1 MKGNPW
7 TPAQIKLL
15 CELYPHKRTAEV
27 ALAVGHPASSIYH
40 KVGKKQLNICKTA
53 EFMKSEAS
61 GRLVGGTKGIR
72 NRFQKGH
79 QTWNKGMK
87 GLQIGGEETQF
98 KKGNSPRNRKP
109 VGTVLIKADGYSK
122 TKIAEPNVWRL
133 THHLTWEKAGNEL
146 PKHPQVLRFK
156 DGNQLNCNDINNLE
170 LSTKVEMMEKNS
182 VQTLPPDLRKAIHLH
197 GVLLRRINGN

>member
-27 ALAVGHPASSIYH
+27 AIAVGHPASSIYH

-61 GRLVGGTKGIR
+61 GRLLDGTKGIG

-79 QTWNKGMK
+79 NTWNKGMK

-98 KKGNSPRNRKP
+98 KKGNSPRNHKP
-109 VGTVLIKADGYSK
+109 VGTVVIRTDGYMQ
-122 TKIAEPNVWRL
+122 TKIAEPNVWKL
-133 THHLTWEKAGNEL
+133 THHLVWEQAGNT
-146 PKHPQVLRFK
+146 PPVHPVVLRFK
-156 DGNQLNCNDINNLE
+156 DGNQQNCTIENLE
-170 LSTKVEMMEKNS
+170 LSSKVEMMAKNS

-197 GVLLRRINGN
+197 GVLIRKINGN

>member
-27 ALAVGHPASSIYH
+27 AIAVGHPASSIYH

-61 GRLVGGTKGIR
+61 GRLLDGTKGIG

-79 QTWNKGMK
+79 KTWNKGMK

-98 KKGNSPRNRKP
+98 KKGNSPRNHKP
-109 VGTVLIKADGYSK
+109 VGTVVIRTDGYMQ
-122 TKIAEPNVWRL
+122 TKIAEPNVWKL
-133 THHLTWEKAGNEL
+133 THYLVWEQAGNT
-146 PKHPQVLRFK
+146 PPVHPFVLRFK
-156 DGNQLNCNDINNLE
+156 DGNQQNCTIGNLE
-170 LSTKVEMMEKNS
+170 LSSKVEMMEKNS

-197 GVLLRRINGN
+197 GVLIRTINGN

>member
-61 GRLVGGTKGIR
+61 GRLLDGTKGIG

-79 QTWNKGMK
+79 KTWNKGMK
-87 GLQIGGEETQF
+87 GLHIGGEETQF

-109 VGTVLIKADGYSK
+109 VGTVVIRTDGYMQ
-122 TKIAEPNVWRL
+122 TKIAEPNVWKL
-133 THHLTWEKAGNEL
+133 THHLVWEQAGNT
-146 PKHPQVLRFK
+146 PPVHPFVLRFK
-156 DGNQLNCNDINNLE
+156 DGNQQNCTIENLE
-170 LSTKVEMMEKNS
+170 LSSKVEMMEKNS
-182 VQTLPPDLRKAIHLH
+182 VQTLPPDLRKAIQLH
-197 GVLLRRINGN
+197 GVLLRTINGN

>member
-27 ALAVGHPASSIYH
+27 AIAVGHPASSIYH

-61 GRLVGGTKGIR
+61 GRLLDGTKGIG

-79 QTWNKGMK
+79 KTWNKGMK

-109 VGTVLIKADGYSK
+109 VGTVVIRTDGYMQ
-122 TKIAEPNVWRL
+122 TKIAEPNVWKL
-133 THHLTWEKAGNEL
+133 THHLVWEQAGNT
-146 PKHPQVLRFK
+146 PPVHPFVLRFK
-156 DGNQLNCNDINNLE
+156 DGNQQNCTIENLE
-170 LSTKVEMMEKNS
+170 LSSKVEMMEKNS

-197 GVLLRRINGN
+197 GVLIRTINGN

>member
-27 ALAVGHPASSIYH
+27 AIAVGHPASSIYH
-40 KVGKKQLNICKTA
+40 KVGKKELNICKTA

-61 GRLVGGTKGIR
+61 GRLVDGTKGIG

-79 QTWNKGMK
+79 KTWNKGMK
-87 GLQIGGEETQF
+87 GLHIGGEETQF

-109 VGTVLIKADGYSK
+109 VGTVVVRTDGYMQ
-122 TKIAEPNVWRL
+122 TKIAEPSVWKL
-133 THHLTWEKAGNEL
+133 THHLVWEQAGNT
-146 PKHPQVLRFK
+146 PPVHPFVLRFK
-156 DGNQLNCNDINNLE
+156 DGNQQNCTIENLE
-170 LSTKVEMMEKNS
+170 LSSKVEMMEKNS
-182 VQTLPPDLRKAIHLH
+182 VQTLPPDLRKAIQLH
-197 GVLLRRINGN
+197 GVLLRTINGH